1 MPTRTKG
8 RRPSRQRRA
17 LNRRITTEADVPA
30 VGTTFLVRNQ
40 EVTHAVIP
48 MAEYER
54 SMSERQIISQTA
66 VFEDDDGPWVD
77 AEDAFAQLAAKDIV
91 KARKK
96 AGLTQAQLAAKVKM
110 PQSQISRIERN
121 PDRTTV
127 RTLKKIAK
135 ALGVDVR
142 YLL

>member
-77 AEDAFAQLAAKDIV
+77 AEDAFAQLAAK
-91 KARKK
+91 
-96 AGLTQAQLAAKVKM
+96 VKM